1 MSKTSLVVLRGDKEL
16 EFQTDT
22 MYPNTYY
29 RSIQASEND
38 YNEYIV
44 YGIKFDQEGFD
55 KNFEYA
61 YDKIMRDWETIGLIK
76 KGKLISKKAFNE
88 LASVHLYGKQ
98 TNNLRIIF
106 FGHPR
111 ENMYGFYPK
120 FRENQAKQLL
130 AIYQWCINV
139 IDGDMSYFDFQY
151 IQFGNCGIPLS
162 YGNLRTCSG
171 VTEL

>member
-1 MSKTSLVVLRGDKEL
+1 MNKTSLVVLRGDKEL
-16 EFQTDT
+16 EFETDT

-38 YNEYIV
+38 VNEYIV
-44 YGIKFDQEGFD
+44 YGIKFDQAGFD

-61 YDKIMRDWETIGLIK
+61 YDKVMRDWESIGLIK

-106 FGHPR
+106 FGGGESGR
-111 ENMYGFYPK
+111 YGFYPK
-120 FRENQAKQLL
+120 YRENQAKQLL

-139 IDGDMSYFDFQY
+139 IEGDMEYFDFQY
-151 IQFGNCGIPLS
+151 IQFGKYGIPIY
-162 YGNLRTCSG
+162 YGNLRTN
-171 VTEL
+171 